1 MRKRKKL
8 LSIMTLGIFL
18 VVNTI
23 TVSAAEIMSPT
34 LPSTATNLY
43 LYDITSEKAG
53 QEIIAGQMGTSM
65 DHGGTWLQVTL
76 VETETINNRLQIYFN
91 GKRMIMTGFA
101 ETDTNRDGIMD
112 ERISIWRY
120 EGTEFESGT
129 LAISATATT
138 SPWNSISFTYYIY

>member
-1 MRKRKKL
+1 MRKMKKL

-18 VVNTI
+18 AVNTV
-23 TVSAAEIMSPT
+23 TVSAAEIMSPA
-34 LPSTATNLY
+34 PSVTASQLY
-43 LYDITSEKAG
+43 LYEITSEKAG

-76 VETETINNRLQIYFN
+76 VETGTINNRLQIYFN
-91 GKRMIMTGFA
+91 SKRMIMTGFA

-120 EGTEFESGT
+120 EGAEFDSGT
-129 LAISATATT
+129 LTITATALT
-138 SPWNSISFTYYIY
+138 SPWNTMSYRYLIY